1 MRLTVAP
8 PLPLV
13 QEFAVAEVAQHP
25 QGGVRMVAIIAAVA
39 LAMLV
44 DGTSSASITAGL
56 PYIAGRAAA
65 TPDES
70 SWFVSAFNAP
80 YYATILLSPWLYA
93 RFGRKHL
100 LLAGLLGYAVFSA
113 LLVVTSSY
121 ELTVALRFCQG
132 LFLGCVFVPVVIL
145 LFTSLPLAGLRL
157 AIPSFALIVLTAG
170 AIGTLVGG
178 YLCETF
184 GEEALFIPGIV
195 ATAAAAALVWRFAPH
210 HDRPQPQLRFDIIG
224 YALSLLAFGAA
235 QYLTNEGERRNWLDD
250 GNVANAFIVLLFAV
264 VAFLAWELFYC
275 PRPHAKFRL
284 FVTYRNLAV
293 GSSINLLLGAVG
305 YSVTILSLYLQSSI
319 ESTIT
324 LAGEV
329 IALRVLTYVAGII
342 IAFILI
348 SQRIVDIRAVLI
360 AAVLASAAAL
370 YGFAHLMTPTAEAAS
385 FIAISLVFGLFFGML
400 SQPVPSLVIGALPL
414 PDLPAGIAI
423 YKLTAPIGLMA
434 GTSFVSWF
442 VDHRAAFNAAELAPA
457 LNLSRSA
464 VWPFSDAHGSTLA
477 RLSALVVQQA
487 QDLAYRDAT
496 ILLAAVLLL
505 IIPLVFLVVPPKPR
519 QAE

>member
-1 MRLTVAP
+1 MGLTVARP
-8 PLPLV
+8 PRLV
-13 QEFAVAEVAQHP
+13 QEFAVAEVAPHP
-25 QGGVRMVAIIAAVA
+25 ERGASVVALIVAVA
-39 LAMLV
+39 LSMLV

-56 PYIAGRAAA
+56 SYIAGRSAA

-70 SWFVSAFNAP
+70 SWFVTAFNTP

-93 RFGRKHL
+93 RFGRKPL

-121 ELTVALRFCQG
+121 EMTVALRFFQG

-145 LFTSLPLAGLRL
+145 LFTSLPLGGLRL

-178 YLCETF
+178 YLCETY
-184 GEEALFIPGIV
+184 GEEALFIPGV
-195 ATAAAAALVWRFAPH
+195 LAALASAALVWRYAPH
-210 HDRPQPQLRFDIIG
+210 HDRPQPQLRFDVVG
-224 YALSLLAFGAA
+224 YTLSLLAFGAA

-250 GNVANAFIVLLFAV
+250 GSVLAAFVILGCAVAGFLL
-264 VAFLAWELFYC
+264 WELYLS

-293 GSSINLLLGAVG
+293 GSGINIFLGAVG
-305 YSVTILSLYLQSSI
+305 YSVTILSFYLQNSI
-319 ESTIT
+319 GDTIT

-329 IALRVLTYVAGII
+329 IALRVLTYVAGIVL
-342 IAFILI
+342 AFILV
-348 SQRIVDIRAVLI
+348 SQRLVDVRIVLI
-360 AAVLASAAAL
+360 SAALASAAAL
-370 YGFAHLMTPTAEAAS
+370 YGFAHSMTPTAEAAT
-385 FIAISLVFGLFFGML
+385 FIGVSLVFGLFFGML

-434 GTSFVSWF
+434 GTGFASWF

-464 VWPFSDAHGSTLA
+464 VYPFAGSHVSTLA
-477 RLSALVVQQA
+477 KLSALVIQQA
-487 QDLAYRDAT
+487 QDLAYRDT
-496 ILLAAVLLL
+496 MILMAVVLLFV
-505 IIPLVFLVVPPKPR
+505 IPLVLLVVPPTPR
-519 QAE
+519 PPE